1 MTWAIRLARRTM
13 CARDAEA
20 RWQLDGRRAR
30 RGRPH
35 VLRGLHHDL
44 RADLAGSAGRGG
56 VWGEAGFAKL
66 EFAITQ
72 GGFGKVRKAT
82 ETPFNM
88 VLEAR
93 PLDHRRPAER
103 ASRDRQRPGRST
115 VVVSIPCQR
124 RMTSL

>member
-1 MTWAIRLARRTM
+1 MVVEPAGGDRMYYAASTMICVPTSLDQPVGVAFGARQ
-13 CARDAEA
+13 AS
-20 RWQLDGRRAR
+20 
-30 RGRPH
+30 P
-35 VLRGLHHDL
+35 
-44 RADLAGSAGRGG
+44 SS
-56 VWGEAGFAKL
+56 KS
-66 EFAITQ
+66 AITQ